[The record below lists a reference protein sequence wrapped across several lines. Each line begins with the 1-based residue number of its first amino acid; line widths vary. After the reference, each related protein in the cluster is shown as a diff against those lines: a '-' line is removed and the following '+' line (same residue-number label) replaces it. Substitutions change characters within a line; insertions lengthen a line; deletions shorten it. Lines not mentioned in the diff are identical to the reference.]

1 MFVRQLA
8 ARLPS
13 TSAIVPTSLSPGFCY
28 SSFRRDI
35 PFPFSLLSK
44 IMEVFLA
51 RSTEMGSRTLVTG
64 ALMGENGDT
73 AARENA
79 RGAYMDSCEV
89 MPPSA
94 WLFTKDGAAAEQA
107 TWVSVSLQFF
117 APGSADKDEHRTRR
131 CKSCKRRTHEC
142 RKWSRRT
149 WPRSKVVYAI
159 TVRTYAHTESILM
172 KHC

>member
-8 ARLPS
+8 AHLPPA
-13 TSAIVPTSLSPGFCY
+13 SAVVPTSLTPGFCY
-28 SSFRRDI
+28 SSFRNSV

-51 RSTEMGSRTLVTG
+51 RTTEMGSRTLVLG

-89 MPPSA
+89 TPPSA
-94 WLFTKDGAAAEQA
+94 WLFTKDGVAAEQA
-107 TWVSVSLQFF
+107 IWVSASVRVCIL
-117 APGSADKDEHRTRR
+117 GNADTKIRRRR
-131 CKSCKRRTHEC
+131 CRSCRRPIHGC
-142 RKWSRRT
+142 KKPSGRT
-149 WPRSKVVYAI
+149 
-159 TVRTYAHTESILM
+159 
-172 KHC
+172 

>member
-8 ARLPS
+8 ARLPYA
-13 TSAIVPTSLSPGFCY
+13 SAVVPTSLSPGFCY

-94 WLFTKDGAAAEQA
+94 WLFTKDGAAAEQVI
-107 TWVSVSLQFF
+107 WVSVSLSFF

-131 CKSCKRRTHEC
+131 CGPTSAGSGPGVPGRVVNLSVQLSFARTRIYRVH
-142 RKWSRRT
+142 
-149 WPRSKVVYAI
+149 
-159 TVRTYAHTESILM
+159 M